1 MTGSRIYGD
10 VDMSQMGTEPPSGV
24 TKPTDDTKAPAE
36 GASAIQD
43 FKGKGALLEEQDE
56 KKVFKAIDSIV
67 ERQETLAK
75 NREAARKHW
84 GRVRRGV
91 PFSVLNKSE
100 DSAVWTAELPPGVT
114 DTPSPIPNKGDDL
127 CRKIVAQIVVDIPQP
142 DPKPAND
149 DEKDRGAADLA
160 KRFLKQDGDESGTN
174 DAELFI
180 DILDSAMTDASDFAH
195 VWADMQ
201 GGGWRPLRVMAHPQA
216 EDAGNPLVAY
226 GPAPID
232 PMTGQPQVDEQGQP
246 AQGPEIPTSDYILRY
261 VNDANQFVESP
272 VEAAKQWMPKLCRDV
287 LGPQH
292 VRTLPETADISRAS
306 GVILCMVAPM
316 SDLKRRYPEIAE
328 WPDEKLDRLA
338 SWKPR
343 RARTLIPPAL
353 RGRFKDQQ
361 KAEKTEAGT
370 GDDTL
375 VFWYVKYC
383 SVGQDYNEGAE
394 IAVSGMDGGAVIRK
408 ALLRKDIEGQDKEPT
423 VLLRDIPVS
432 QCKALHDSE
441 NRDPMGRRPL
451 ELFGGTNEALMN
463 LYGAVQQDTDRRLHP
478 NVFLPSTSPVQA
490 WQMNQRD
497 GRPIPV
503 YSKDDLPMYEEFA
516 DMASFV
522 PQVIDQLESAMREAA
537 MLGSAA
543 EMLNTPDAVSGKAKA
558 IELNQAKVA
567 LAPVAMNFL
576 AFVKRYWRIK
586 LQMAQAF
593 LTLPQQV
600 EFAGVDQ
607 AYKQRWWTGAD
618 FAGVK
623 DVAIQAGTGTMMSP
637 GEKQQFLSF
646 AQQAQWIDID
656 EAMEVGRGT
665 MADDLGLTPSPHED
679 SIKRELAVWIDGPQE
694 GWIEGAQAYNAEVE
708 QLQAMQAETAMD
720 GGEGADTQTQPMGQP
735 QAPSPTSPFLPRPT
749 DEDPLVAKK
758 QYQILRDFI
767 ATSDYSKHPP
777 EWKALIDQRFQIAR
791 QGAGVV
797 YASEQMAQQQAQM
810 EQQAAQ
816 GEAERGSKA
825 EESAANRDHQSQENA
840 ADREAQ
846 TQQAAMRQPV
856 A

>member
-1 MTGSRIYGD
+1 MAGTRIYND
-10 VDMSQMGTEPPSGV
+10 VSLDAMGTDPSDGV
-24 TKPTDDTKAPAE
+24 TKSPDDTQAPADNA
-36 GASAIQD
+36 GASAMPED
-43 FKGKGALLEEQDE
+43 FTGKGALLEEQSE
-56 KKVFKAIDSIV
+56 SKVFKAIDSIV
-67 ERQETLAK
+67 ERQEALAK

-100 DSAVWTAELPPGVT
+100 DSATWTAELPPGVT
-114 DTPSPIPNKGDDL
+114 DTPSPIPNKADDL

-174 DAELFI
+174 DAEMFI
-180 DILDSAMTDASDFAH
+180 DVLDSANTDASDFAH
-195 VWADMQ
+195 VWADLQ

-216 EDAGNPLVAY
+216 EDASNPLVAV
-226 GPAPID
+226 D
-232 PMTGQPQVDEQGQP
+232 PMTGQ
-246 AQGPEIPTSDYILRY
+246 EIPTSDYVLRY

-272 VEAAKQWMPKLCRDV
+272 VEAAKQWMPKLRRDV

-292 VRTLPETADISRAS
+292 VRTVPETADVSRAS
-306 GVILCMVAPM
+306 AVILLMVAPL
-316 SDLKRRYPEIAE
+316 SDLKRRVPEIAE
-328 WPDEKLDRLA
+328 WPEEKLDRLA

-343 RARTLIPPAL
+343 RAKVLIPAAL

-361 KAEKTEAGT
+361 KAAKSDQG
-370 GDDTL
+370 GIDDDTL
-375 VFWYVKYC
+375 IFWYQKYC
-383 SVGQDYNEGAE
+383 AVGQDYVEGAE
-394 IAVSGMDGGAVIRK
+394 VMVSGAGGGIVLKK
-408 ALLRKDIEGQDKEPT
+408 ATLRKDIESQDKEPT
-423 VLLRDIPVS
+423 VLLREIPVA
-432 QCKALHDSE
+432 QCKMLHDSE
-441 NRDPMGRRPL
+441 NRDPFGRRPL

-463 LYGAVQQDTDRRLHP
+463 LYGAVQEDVDRRLHP

-497 GRPIPV
+497 GKPITV
-503 YSKDDLPMYEEFA
+503 YSKDDLPMYEEFGDLA
-516 DMASFV
+516 TFV
-522 PQVIDQLESAMREAA
+522 PTVIEQLESSMREAA

-543 EMLNTPDAVSGKAKA
+543 EMLNTPDAVSGKAKT

-567 LAPVAMNFL
+567 LAPVAMNFM

-600 EFAGVDQ
+600 EYAGVDQ

-637 GEKQQFLSF
+637 AEKQQFLGF
-646 AQQAQWIDID
+646 AQQSGWVDMD

-679 SIKRELAVWIDGPQE
+679 SIKRELTVWMDGPPE
-694 GWIEGAQAYNAEVE
+694 GWLEGAQAYNEE
-708 QLQAMQAETAMD
+708 FQSLQAQTEI
-720 GGEGADTQTQPMGQP
+720 GGAEGADTLTQPTGIP
-735 QAPSPTSPFLPRPT
+735 QAPAPSSPFMPRPT

-777 EWKALIDQRFQIAR
+777 EWKALIDQRFTVAR
-791 QGAGVV
+791 QAAGVV
-797 YASEQMAQQQAQM
+797 YASEQAAMQQQQA
-810 EQQAAQ
+810 EQQMMQSQSEQEGKRSEKDADRQFTAEQNDLNRAAKAQ
-816 GEAERGSKA
+816 GAV
-825 EESAANRDHQSQENA
+825 AA
-840 ADREAQ
+840 
-846 TQQAAMRQPV
+846 
-856 A
+856 